1 MVDTTGSTPSQLAA
15 QKGHMMCAD
24 WLAHERAK
32 VERKAAAKGLFRGG
46 APRGLKHLAPV
57 LWCIILGAPS
67 PTSASPVARR
77 PSPVDERY
85 RIQPTPRAQGAGPPP
100 VSRSRKRR

>member
-32 VERKAAAKGLFRGG
+32 VERKAAAKGFFRGG

-57 LWCIILGAPS
+57 LWCIILGVPS
-67 PTSASPVARR
+67 PAQHPTSASLVAR
-77 PSPVDERY
+77 SPMDEM
-85 RIQPTPRAQGAGPPP
+85 
-100 VSRSRKRR
+100 